1 MKIDRL
7 EIELE
12 DDADL
17 FDGAG
22 VVPFYM
28 KEEKEDGEGVLY
40 IEAYSGIEDVL
51 NEFASSFAKSPF
63 TDKALSYL
71 NDTISPYLE
80 EKGYVRREANV
91 SDKRSFLVFPTD
103 KMLEIFP
110 LVSTITREWNER
122 ICEDIPSDELEA
134 FFSVLSKMEQK
145 AKAIVG
151 GTLTCDKF

>member
-1 MKIDRL
+1 MPKFMKSLNNISRSQMMFRSERL
-7 EIELE
+7 KADGICAAHHTFVLAICLHPGRSQEELSKEIC
-12 DDADL
+12 
-17 FDGAG
+17 
-22 VVPFYM
+22 
-28 KEEKEDGEGVLY
+28 
-40 IEAYSGIEDVL
+40 L
-51 NEFASSFAKSPF
+51 NKS
-63 TDKALSYL
+63 TVAR
-71 NDTISPYLE
+71 TINYLE